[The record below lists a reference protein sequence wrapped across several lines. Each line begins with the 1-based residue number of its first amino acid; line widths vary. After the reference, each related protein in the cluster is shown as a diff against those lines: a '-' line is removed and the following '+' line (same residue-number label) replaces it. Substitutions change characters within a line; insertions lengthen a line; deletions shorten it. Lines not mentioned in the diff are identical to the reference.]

1 MSSEEFNESTD
12 YYVLLGCDPDCTQE
26 ALKKAYRK
34 AAMKWHP
41 DRNHGN
47 VEEATRVFQLIE
59 HAYSILSDEHERAWY
74 DGHRNLETNEE
85 GEIQAS
91 KVDIMSL
98 FHACAYIGFSE
109 NSNGFYPVFRNAFAT
124 LAEEEN
130 TDAPGFGNADSSWE
144 EVNAF
149 YAYWTCFKTNRSF
162 AYADIYRLKD
172 APNAMYRRAMKQ
184 DNEKARQK
192 VEREFVAQVRE
203 LASYVKKR
211 DPRVIKHM
219 KEVEEQRALREAEEQ
234 AKRDA
239 EKQKLLEELD
249 KLEENGGHQI
259 EYTEDDLIYIRQ
271 FDNDEEKEQKSI
283 DKWSCPFCKREIKN
297 ESAFRAHCNTKVHQ
311 KKIAGPKKRFL
322 SDPSLYEH
330 KAKTY
335 VLLCMTM
342 DEIRQ
347 IEGDEGAEQI
357 DLDHL
362 DDEEEEYGDE
372 NGEEIEDEEEEEEKQ
387 KNRPISKK
395 EQRKMKKKEENGKS
409 NQNASKKNQQN
420 ANSNKQQ
427 LSKKEQRRLQILE
440 EKARKQ
446 QQMEEEQKAKSELKK
461 AKNDQ
466 RKKKEMEAANEE
478 NNDNDND
485 NDEPNQNQQR
495 KLSKKELRK
504 LKQQQQQQHGDDDDN
519 NDENGQEAA
528 AGQKNQQQNNN
539 QPRRLPKNVKNP
551 PPGWEMCR
559 KCRLLFP
566 SRKKLFD
573 HLKESGHA
581 TAV

>member
-1 MSSEEFNESTD
+1 MSEEFNENTD
-12 YYVLLGCDPDCTQE
+12 YYELLGCDPDCTQE

-47 VEEATRVFQLIE
+47 AEEATRVFQLIE
-59 HAYSILSDEHERAWY
+59 HAYSILSDDHERAWY

-85 GEIQAS
+85 GQIQAS

-109 NSNGFYPVFRNAFAT
+109 KSNGFYPVFRKAFAT
-124 LAEEEN
+124 IAEEEN
-130 TDAPGFGNADSSWE
+130 AEAPGFGNADSPWE

-149 YAYWTCFKTNRSF
+149 YAYWTCFKTKRSF
-162 AYADIYRLKD
+162 AYVDIYRLKD

-192 VEREFVAQVRE
+192 AEREFVSQVRE

-211 DPRVIKHM
+211 DPRVINHL
-219 KEVEEQRALREAEEQ
+219 KEIEEQRALREAEEQ

-249 KLEENGGHQI
+249 RLEENGGNQI

-271 FDNDEEKEQKSI
+271 FDNDEEKEQKNI

-297 ESAFRAHCNTKVHQ
+297 ENAFRAHCNTKVHQ

-322 SDPSLYEH
+322 NDPSLYEH
-330 KAKTY
+330 TAKTY
-335 VLLCMTM
+335 VLLCMNM

-347 IEGDEGAEQI
+347 IEGDEGAENI

-362 DDEEEEYGDE
+362 DDEEEDNEYD
-372 NGEEIEDEEEEEEKQ
+372 NNNANEEEEEEEDQRQKQKQ

-395 EQRKMKKKEENGKS
+395 EQRKMKKKEENEKS
-409 NQNASKKNQQN
+409 NQTEQKKGGPN
-420 ANSNKQQ
+420 NKN

-440 EKARKQ
+440 EKAKKQ
-446 QQMEEEQKAKSELKK
+446 QQMENEQKAKIELKK
-461 AKNDQ
+461 AKNEQ
-466 RKKKEMEAANEE
+466 RKKKEMDNANNLEP
-478 NNDNDND
+478 NDDDDQNDT
-485 NDEPNQNQQR
+485 PQNQNQQK
-495 KLSKKELRK
+495 KLTKKEMRR
-504 LKQQQQQQHGDDDDN
+504 LKQQQQQNGDDNDDA
-519 NDENGQEAA
+519 DENEQEAG
-528 AGQKNQQQNNN
+528 GQKNQQQNNN

-551 PPGWEMCR
+551 PAGWEMCR

-573 HLKESGHA
+573 HLKETGHA

>member
-1 MSSEEFNESTD
+1 MTEEFIESTD
-12 YYVLLGCDPDCTQE
+12 YYVLLGCEPDCTQE

-59 HAYSILSDEHERAWY
+59 HAYSILSDDHERAWY
-74 DGHRNLETNEE
+74 DGHRNLETDE
-85 GEIQAS
+85 
-91 KVDIMSL
+91 VDIMSL

-109 NSNGFYPVFRNAFAT
+109 KSNGFYPVFRNAFAT
-124 LAEEEN
+124 IAEEEN
-130 TDAPGFGNADSSWE
+130 AEAPGFGNAESPWE
-144 EVNAF
+144 AVNAF
-149 YAYWTCFKTNRSF
+149 YAYWTCFKTKRSF
-162 AYADIYRLKD
+162 AYADIYKLKD

-192 VEREFVAQVRE
+192 VEREFVSQVRE

-211 DPRVIKHM
+211 DPRVIQHM

-234 AKRDA
+234 ARRDA

-271 FDNDEEKEQKSI
+271 FDNDDEKEQKQL
-283 DKWSCPFCKREIKN
+283 DKWSCPFCKRDIKN

-362 DDEEEEYGDE
+362 DDDDEYEYE
-372 NGEEIEDEEEEEEKQ
+372 NGENNEEEDNEEEEEDRKQ

-395 EQRKMKKKEENGKS
+395 EQRRMKKKEENGNQS
-409 NQNASKKNQQN
+409 QNQNGQKKNQPN

-446 QQMEEEQKAKSELKK
+446 QQMEEEQKAKNELKK
-461 AKNDQ
+461 AKNEQ
-466 RKKKEMEAANEE
+466 RKKKEMENANEANN
-478 NNDNDND
+478 NNDDDDND
-485 NDEPNQNQQR
+485 QVSANQNQQK
-495 KLSKKELRK
+495 KLSKKELRR
-504 LKQQQQQQHGDDDDN
+504 LKQQQQQHGDDDDDTDQ
-519 NDENGQEAA
+519 NDQEQG
-528 AGQKNQQQNNN
+528 GQKNQQQNNN

>member
-1 MSSEEFNESTD
+1 MSEEFNENTD
-12 YYVLLGCDPDCTQE
+12 YYELLGCDPDCTQE

-47 VEEATRVFQLIE
+47 AEEATRVFQLIE
-59 HAYSILSDEHERAWY
+59 HAYSILSDDHERAWY

-85 GEIQAS
+85 GQIQAS

-109 NSNGFYPVFRNAFAT
+109 KSNGFYPVFRKAFAT
-124 LAEEEN
+124 IAEEEN
-130 TDAPGFGNADSSWE
+130 AEAPGFGNADSPWE

-149 YAYWTCFKTNRSF
+149 YAYWTCFKTKRSF
-162 AYADIYRLKD
+162 AYVDIYRLKD

-192 VEREFVAQVRE
+192 AEREFVSQVRE

-211 DPRVIKHM
+211 DPRVINHL
-219 KEVEEQRALREAEEQ
+219 KEIEEQRALREAEEQ

-249 KLEENGGHQI
+249 RLEENGGNQI

-271 FDNDEEKEQKSI
+271 FDNDEEKEQKNI

-297 ESAFRAHCNTKVHQ
+297 ENAFRAHCNTKVHQ

-322 SDPSLYEH
+322 NDPSLYEH
-330 KAKTY
+330 TAKTY
-335 VLLCMTM
+335 VLLCMNM

-347 IEGDEGAEQI
+347 IEGDEGAENI

-362 DDEEEEYGDE
+362 DDEEEDNEYD
-372 NGEEIEDEEEEEEKQ
+372 NNNANEEEEEEEDQRQKQ

-395 EQRKMKKKEENGKS
+395 EQRKMKKKEENEKS
-409 NQNASKKNQQN
+409 NQTEQKKGGPN
-420 ANSNKQQ
+420 NKN

-440 EKARKQ
+440 EKAKKQ
-446 QQMEEEQKAKSELKK
+446 QQMENEQKAKIELKK
-461 AKNDQ
+461 AKNEQ
-466 RKKKEMEAANEE
+466 RKKKEMDNANNLEP
-478 NNDNDND
+478 NDDDDQNDT
-485 NDEPNQNQQR
+485 PQNQNQQK
-495 KLSKKELRK
+495 KLTKKEMRR
-504 LKQQQQQQHGDDDDN
+504 LKQQQQQNGDDNDDA
-519 NDENGQEAA
+519 DENEQEAG
-528 AGQKNQQQNNN
+528 GQKNQQQNNN

-551 PPGWEMCR
+551 PAGWEMCR

-573 HLKESGHA
+573 HLKETGHA